1 MADDDQQQRKNDTK
15 NPQAKEL
22 YTKAGELFEESKFPE
37 AIDLYTQAIKLDPL
51 YSSAYFNRGLSYALL
66 SKYDNA
72 RNDIERV
79 LELEPDSYD
88 APYVMGLINEYEG
101 NLEEAKKWY
110 EKSLS
115 IKPDYIQAKT
125 RLERLTDKLGKPG
138 AMPGAL
144 QGKVNKGAKGKGVG
158 AAQIG
163 IGTGTAATAEQ
174 TVEEE
179 ENKTIIEEGQ
189 IKQVRWYKS
198 NITFKDVVGLE
209 KQKKQIYENIIL
221 AIKKPELL
229 KAYGKKLGLGVLFYG
244 PPGNGKTFIV
254 NAIAGETQSNVIIVR
269 IHEIVDMYAGNTE
282 KNLHAVFEQ
291 ARQHTPCI
299 LFFDEIDAL
308 GMKRDSGGEQMSYM
322 RMAVNA
328 FLTEMDGV
336 EKNPEGI
343 FVIGAT
349 NQPWDMDPALKRS
362 GRFGEQ
368 IYFPP
373 PNYKARK
380 AAFKYNTRNM
390 PLGRINFGRLARA
403 TMGYS
408 QADISE
414 ICDKAALIPAVEED
428 RTGIRRKVLMKDFLK
443 MIKTHSSTLDEWYA
457 MVRKE
462 IISKTETQIVDGK
475 KTEVVKEGKLT
486 PEEKVKYKPLVK
498 DVKRNSSSWHRFIV
512 KLMRFWALYI
522 F

>member
-1 MADDDQQQRKNDTK
+1 MAETADAGADSKKGDTR

-22 YTKAGELFEESKFPE
+22 YTRAGELFEENKFEE
-37 AIDLYTQAIKLDPL
+37 AIDLYTQAIRLDPI
-51 YSSAYFNRGLSYALL
+51 YSSAYFNRALSYALINR
-66 SKYDNA
+66 YDNA
-72 RNDIERV
+72 QKDAEKV
-79 LELEPDSYD
+79 MELEPDSYD
-88 APYVMGLINEYEG
+88 APYVMGLINEYQG
-101 NLEEAKKWY
+101 KYEEAKEWY
-110 EKSLS
+110 EKSLA
-115 IKPDYIQAKT
+115 KNPDYQQAKI
-125 RLERLTDKLGKPG
+125 RLQQLTAKLGNQQQEQQVQ
-138 AMPGAL
+138 MPSMMPPSLADH
-144 QGKVNKGAKGKGVG
+144 QE
-158 AAQIG
+158 
-163 IGTGTAATAEQ
+163 TA
-174 TVEEE
+174 EE
-179 ENKTIIEEGQ
+179 ENETITEEGQ
-189 IKQVRWYKS
+189 IKRVKWYKS

-209 KQKKQIYENIIL
+209 KQKEEIYENIIL

-229 KAYGKKLGLGVLFYG
+229 RAYGKKLGLGVLFYG

-254 NAIAGETQSNVIIVR
+254 NAIAGETQSNVIVVR

-308 GMKRDSGGEQMSYM
+308 GMKREGGGDQMGYM

-362 GRFGEQ
+362 GRFGER

-390 PLGRINFGRLARA
+390 PLGRIHFGRLARA
-403 TMGYS
+403 TMGFS
-408 QADISE
+408 QADIAE

-428 RTGIRRKVLMKDFLK
+428 RTGKRRKVQMKDFLK
-443 MIKTHSSTLDEWYA
+443 MIKAHGSTLDEWYG
-457 MVRKE
+457 MMRKE
-462 IISKTETQIVDGK
+462 IVSKTETQIVDGK

-486 PEEKVKYKPLVK
+486 PEEKVQYKSLVK
-498 DVKRNSSSWHRFIV
+498 DVKRKSSSWYKFIV
-512 KLMRFWALYI
+512 KIMRFIALYI

>member
-1 MADDDQQQRKNDTK
+1 MQTPVKTTK
-15 NPQAKEL
+15 
-22 YTKAGELFEESKFPE
+22 EETE
-37 AIDLYTQAIKLDPL
+37 
-51 YSSAYFNRGLSYALL
+51 
-66 SKYDNA
+66 
-72 RNDIERV
+72 
-79 LELEPDSYD
+79 
-88 APYVMGLINEYEG
+88 NE
-101 NLEEAKKWY
+101 
-110 EKSLS
+110 
-115 IKPDYIQAKT
+115 
-125 RLERLTDKLGKPG
+125 
-138 AMPGAL
+138 
-144 QGKVNKGAKGKGVG
+144 
-158 AAQIG
+158 
-163 IGTGTAATAEQ
+163 
-174 TVEEE
+174 TVV
-179 ENKTIIEEGQ
+179 EEGQ
-189 IKQVRWYKS
+189 IKRVKWYKS

-209 KQKKQIYENIIL
+209 KQKEEIYENIIL

-244 PPGNGKTFIV
+244 PPGNGKTYIV
-254 NAIAGETQSNVIIVR
+254 NAIAGETNSNVIIVR

-308 GMKRDSGGEQMSYM
+308 GMKREGTGDQMGYM

-380 AAFKYNTRNM
+380 GAFKYATRNM
-390 PLGRINFGRLARA
+390 PIGRISFGRLARA
-403 TMGYS
+403 TMGFS

-428 RTGIRRKVLMKDFLK
+428 RTGKRRPVMMKDFLK
-443 MIKTHSSTLDEWYA
+443 MIKNHGSTLDEWYS

-462 IISKTETQIVDGK
+462 IISRTETQIVDGK
-475 KTEVVKEGKLT
+475 KTEVVKEGKLS
-486 PEEKVKYKPLVK
+486 PEEKIKYKELIK
-498 DVKRNSSSWHRFIV
+498 DVKKNSSSWHRFLV
-512 KLMRFWALYI
+512 KLVRFVALYL